1 MSLKFRKT
9 IKTLR
14 LSQNYLVLTKIKSVS
29 DKHAKQAMLIDSSQH
44 GF

>member
-14 LSQNYLVLTKIKSVS
+14 LSQNYLVLIKIKSVS
-29 DKHAKQAMLIDSSQH
+29 DKHAKQAILFDSPQH
-44 GF
+44 DF